1 MIAAIAG
8 ADIRASRE
16 PKRRKNGPGSP
27 RLLFLGRREE
37 RQIQVHDKAQECGNA
52 ADDRYQL
59 QEDEGEQRAQSDGR
73 FFPTIPH
80 EATP

>member
-1 MIAAIAG
+1 MTATISGAG
-8 ADIRASRE
+8 IRASRE
-16 PKRRKNGPGSP
+16 PKGAKTGRNPP
-27 RLLFLGRREE
+27 RLLFLGGRGE

-59 QEDEGEQRAQSDGR
+59 QEDEGEQRAQTYGR

-80 EATP
+80 EAAP